1 MAVFAR
7 RVTDAMGD
15 NAPAPPAS
23 NELRAE
29 AQLVFVMG
37 GFISKQTHDSARQAV
52 EAVAVK
58 AGLND
63 DMVKAMSVEIALP
76 PKRNG
81 AIVAFVTCANVT
93 ATDILYPLPEDESAP
108 IPVRRIDM
116 RPTPVYAKIVLSA
129 TDAADGLMVEA
140 FGGSTSGPRE
150 KIMVLFQDK
159 KGRVPL
165 DDDRVLARFRVLAEE
180 KLALAHPGIC
190 LHMPESPVW
199 TSTHSGQHK
208 SRCSLQYRVHA
219 SARFLALGCLRAPG
233 RGAPCSG

>member
-7 RVTDAMGD
+7 RVTDTMGD

-29 AQLVFVMG
+29 PQLVLVMG
-37 GFISKQTHDSARQAV
+37 GFNSKQTHESARQAV

-63 DMVKAMSVEIALP
+63 DMVTAMSVEIALP
-76 PKRNG
+76 PTRNG
-81 AIVAFVTCANVT
+81 AVLAFVTCANMT

-129 TDAADGLMVEA
+129 TDAAHCEKWQLSSMATSRECRSAETAASAVL
-140 FGGSTSGPRE
+140 STS
-150 KIMVLFQDK
+150 F
-159 KGRVPL
+159 
-165 DDDRVLARFRVLAEE
+165 
-180 KLALAHPGIC
+180 
-190 LHMPESPVW
+190 
-199 TSTHSGQHK
+199 
-208 SRCSLQYRVHA
+208 
-219 SARFLALGCLRAPG
+219 
-233 RGAPCSG
+233 RGAMPAARYVA